1 MPFSLVFTSAP
12 QGLTPGRSGFCT
24 VARHR
29 EIPERL
35 VTLLEGLGTPN
46 GDASTSVF
54 TFRRLDAA
62 GQSWYILSRFTA
74 GGLDYTQRDNRL
86 AQHLVFT
93 EEEAVALPPPAD
105 IASRWQGWIEKW
117 DGEPRWLD
125 PIKLQLKPGR
135 PLIPCSHW
143 RKLTGTGAKAAW
155 LIAGE
160 SASNISLI
168 NAKDTDELL
177 QLFAEASALLGRA
190 SWSANF
196 TTQASV
202 TGSEGFA
209 WCGGETSGRHCIDLS
224 SANHEPAPEG
234 ERARQAALGVAVP
247 TAMRAPQQLST
258 ENSPSSTPVYL
269 SGWLIGVIAL
279 AICAVSVA
287 FYFIY
292 KPNKAESRQVT
303 TVPVKK
309 EPTLEEMAAAADIL
323 RANKALQELQD
334 IMSREDYVTAARQW
348 IEIAQISPAFTARH
362 RDQFVPRIQACIAKS
377 AAKALED
384 KLNQTGIAEN
394 PEAVDALRTEAAETL
409 RVAKEIGAPK
419 DAELTRLIDV
429 GARAKLLTQLDIRDT
444 LLVPGKWVTGSAGPK
459 IPSTAEF
466 DVGPKAGAKI
476 SAFLKEGITGGA
488 GTSQSISIRL
498 CAYRFIAQRDN
509 STRLHRAKLEQGA
522 SSVSVTEETPSTGQP
537 SISLSVGS
545 RANTVTLKFTGQ
557 PPAGFTESNQGVELL
572 NIAGRKLCVVLLAN
586 PETLEPVRFN
596 LGALYTDTNNQETA
610 LAPWIEPVFTR
621 LSLIDARNGLYPAG
635 HSFPDRTASLAI
647 SKNVL
652 DTDLIRLNTASEAT
666 RRTEI
671 NERRR
676 LFDSGDFLA
685 AGGIWT
691 IRCVDS
697 RGNPILQIGEF
708 R

>member
-1 MPFSLVFTSAP
+1 
-12 QGLTPGRSGFCT
+12 
-24 VARHR
+24 
-29 EIPERL
+29 
-35 VTLLEGLGTPN
+35 LEGLGTPN
-46 GDASTSVF
+46 GSSSTAVF

-86 AQHLVFT
+86 AQHLIFT
-93 EEEAVALPPPAD
+93 EEEAAALPPPAD
-105 IASRWQGWIEKW
+105 VASRWHGWIEKW

-125 PIKLQLKPGR
+125 PIKLQLKAGR
-135 PLIPCSHW
+135 PLIPCSYW

-196 TTQASV
+196 TTQASI
-202 TGSEGFA
+202 TGAEGFA

-258 ENSPSSTPVYL
+258 ENSPAVTPVL
-269 SGWLIGVIAL
+269 LNGWLIGTIAL

-287 FYFIY
+287 FYFVY
-292 KPNKAESRQVT
+292 KPNKTESKQVA

-309 EPTLEEMAAAADIL
+309 EPSAEEMAAAADIL

-334 IMSREDYVTAARQW
+334 VMSREDYVTAARQW

-362 RDQFVPRIQACIAKS
+362 RDQFVPRIQACIATS
-377 AAKALED
+377 AAKTLED
-384 KLNQTGIAEN
+384 KLNQTGVAEN
-394 PEAVDALRTEAAETL
+394 PEAVEALRAEAAENL
-409 RVAKEIGAPK
+409 RIAKEIGAPK
-419 DAELTRLIDV
+419 DAALARLTEV

-466 DVGPKAGAKI
+466 DFGPKAGAKI
-476 SAFLKEGITGGA
+476 SAFLKEGLTGGP

-498 CAYRFIAQRDN
+498 CTYRFIAQRDN

-522 SSVSVTEETPSTGQP
+522 SSVSVTEETPSAGQP
-537 SISLSVGS
+537 SVSLSVGS

-557 PPAGFTESNQGVELL
+557 PPAGFTENNQGVELV
-572 NIAGRKLCVVLLAN
+572 NVAGRKLCVVLLAS
-586 PETLEPVRFN
+586 PEALEPIRFS
-596 LGALYTDTNNQETA
+596 LGALYTDASNQETT

-621 LSLIDARNGLYPAG
+621 LSLIDGRNGLYPAG
-635 HSFPDRTASLAI
+635 HAFPDRTASLVI

-652 DTDLIRLNTASEAT
+652 DTDLIRLNTSSEST

-671 NERRR
+671 NERRK
-676 LFDSGDFLA
+676 LFDAGDFLA
-685 AGGIWT
+685 AGGTWT

-697 RGNPILQIGEF
+697 RGNSILQIGEF

>member
-1 MPFSLVFTSAP
+1 MPLSLVFTSAP

-46 GDASTSVF
+46 GNSSTAVF

-86 AQHLVFT
+86 AQHLIFT
-93 EEEAVALPPPAD
+93 EEEAAALPPPAD
-105 IASRWQGWIEKW
+105 VASRWHGWIEKW

-125 PIKLQLKPGR
+125 PIKLQLKAGR
-135 PLIPCSHW
+135 PLIPCSYW

-196 TTQASV
+196 TTQASI
-202 TGSEGFA
+202 TGAEGFA

-258 ENSPSSTPVYL
+258 ENSPAVTPVL
-269 SGWLIGVIAL
+269 LNGWLIGTIAL

-287 FYFIY
+287 FYFVY
-292 KPNKAESRQVT
+292 KPNKTESKQVA

-309 EPTLEEMAAAADIL
+309 EPSPEEMAAAADIL

-334 IMSREDYVTAARQW
+334 VMSREDYVTAARQW

-362 RDQFVPRIQACIAKS
+362 RDQFVPRIQACIATS
-377 AAKALED
+377 AAKTLED
-384 KLNQTGIAEN
+384 KLNQTGVAEN
-394 PEAVDALRTEAAETL
+394 PEAVEALRAEAADNL

-419 DAELTRLIDV
+419 DAALARLTEV

-466 DVGPKAGAKI
+466 DFGPKAGAKI
-476 SAFLKEGITGGA
+476 SAFLKEGLTGGP

-498 CAYRFIAQRDN
+498 CTYRFIAQRDN

-522 SSVSVTEETPSTGQP
+522 SSVSVTEETPSAGQP
-537 SISLSVGS
+537 SVSLSVGS

-557 PPAGFTESNQGVELL
+557 PPAGFTENNQGVELV
-572 NIAGRKLCVVLLAN
+572 NVAGRKLCVVLLAS
-586 PETLEPVRFN
+586 PEALEPIRFS
-596 LGALYTDTNNQETA
+596 LGALYTDASNQETT

-621 LSLIDARNGLYPAG
+621 LSLIDGRNGLYPAG
-635 HSFPDRTASLAI
+635 HAFPDRTASLVI

-652 DTDLIRLNTASEAT
+652 DTDLIRLNTSSEST

-671 NERRR
+671 NERRK
-676 LFDSGDFLA
+676 LFDAGDFLA
-685 AGGIWT
+685 AGGTWT

-697 RGNPILQIGEF
+697 RGNSILQIGEF

>member
-1 MPFSLVFTSAP
+1 MPLSLVFTSVP

-35 VTLLEGLGTPN
+35 VALLEGLGTPN
-46 GDASTSVF
+46 GNSSTVVF
-54 TFRRLDAA
+54 TFRRLEAA

-93 EEEAVALPPPAD
+93 DEEAAGLPPPAD

-125 PIKLQLKPGR
+125 PIKLQLKAGR

-155 LIAGE
+155 LIAVE
-160 SASNISLI
+160 SAANVSLI

-196 TTQASV
+196 TTEASV
-202 TGSEGFA
+202 TGSDGFA
-209 WCGGETSGRHCIDLS
+209 WCGGETSGRHIVDLT
-224 SANHEPAPEG
+224 SAIHEPAPEG
-234 ERARQAALGVAVP
+234 ERARQAALGVAVQ
-247 TAMRAPQQLST
+247 TAMRSPNQLPT
-258 ENSPSSTPVYL
+258 ENNQAPSPAYL
-269 SGWLIGVIAL
+269 SGGLIGAIAL
-279 AICAVSVA
+279 AFCAAGVA
-287 FYFIY
+287 LYFIY
-292 KPNKAESRQVT
+292 KPHKEEVRQVDT
-303 TVPVKK
+303 IPVKK
-309 EPTLEEMAAAADIL
+309 VPTAEEMAAAADVL
-323 RANKALQELQD
+323 RASRALQELQD

-348 IEIAQISPAFTARH
+348 IEISQISPAFTARY

-377 AAKALED
+377 GAKSLED
-384 KLNQTGIAEN
+384 KLNQAGIAEN
-394 PEAVDALRTEAAETL
+394 AEAVEALRVEAAEIL
-409 RVAKEIGAPK
+409 RIAKEIGAPK
-419 DAELTRLIDV
+419 DAALAQLTDV

-466 DVGPKAGAKI
+466 DLGAKAGAKL
-476 SAFLKEGITGGA
+476 SAFLKEGLTGGP
-488 GTSQSISIRL
+488 GTSQVISIRL
-498 CAYRFIAQRDN
+498 CSYRFVAQRDN
-509 STRLHRAKLEQGA
+509 TTRLHRAKLEQGA
-522 SSVSVTEETPSTGQP
+522 SSVSVTEETPSPNQP

-545 RANTVTLKFTGQ
+545 RANTVTLKFAGQ
-557 PPAGFTESNQGVELL
+557 PPTGFTESNIGIELL
-572 NIAGRKLCVVLLAN
+572 NASGRKMCVVLLAN
-586 PETLEPVRFN
+586 PEALEPIRFS
-596 LGALYTDTNNQETA
+596 LGALYADPGNQETA
-610 LAPWIEPVFTR
+610 LAPWIEPIFTR
-621 LSLIDARNGLYPAG
+621 LSLIDGRNGLYPAG
-635 HSFPDRTASLAI
+635 HNFPDRTATLVI
-647 SKNVL
+647 SKNIL
-652 DTDLIRLNTASEAT
+652 DTDLIRLNTAAEAT

-671 NERRR
+671 NERRK

-685 AGGIWT
+685 AGGTWT

>member
-1 MPFSLVFTSAP
+1 MPLSLVFTSVA

-35 VTLLEGLGTPN
+35 VALLEGLGTPN
-46 GDASTSVF
+46 GNSSTVVF

-62 GQSWYILSRFTA
+62 AQSWYILSRFTA

-93 EEEAVALPPPAD
+93 DEESAGLPPPAD

-125 PIKLQLKPGR
+125 PIKLQLKAGR

-160 SASNISLI
+160 SAANVSLI

-196 TTQASV
+196 TTEASV
-202 TGSEGFA
+202 TGSDGFA
-209 WCGGETSGRHCIDLS
+209 WCGGETSGRYTIDIT
-224 SANHEPAPEG
+224 SAIHEPAPES
-234 ERARQAALGVAVP
+234 ERARQAALGVAVQ
-247 TAMRAPQQLST
+247 TAMRPPNQLPTESNHAP
-258 ENSPSSTPVYL
+258 SPAYL
-269 SGWLIGVIAL
+269 SGGLIGAIAL
-279 AICAVSVA
+279 AFCAAGVA
-287 FYFIY
+287 LYFIY
-292 KPNKAESRQVT
+292 KPHKEEVT
-303 TVPVKK
+303 HVETAPVKK
-309 EPTLEEMAAAADIL
+309 VPTAEEMAAAADVL
-323 RANKALQELQD
+323 RANRALQELQD
-334 IMSREDYVTAARQW
+334 IMSREDYVAAARQW
-348 IEIAQISPAFTARH
+348 IEISQISPAFTARH

-394 PEAVDALRTEAAETL
+394 PEAVEALRAEATEIM
-409 RVAKEIGAPK
+409 RIAKEIGAPK
-419 DAELTRLIDV
+419 DTALAQLTDV

-466 DVGPKAGAKI
+466 DVGAKAGAKL
-476 SAFLKEGITGGA
+476 SAFLKEGLTGGP

-498 CAYRFIAQRDN
+498 CAYRSIAQRDN
-509 STRLHRAKLEQGA
+509 TTRLHRAKLEQGA
-522 SSVSVTEETPSTGQP
+522 SSVSVTEETPSPNQP
-537 SISLSVGS
+537 SVSLSVGS
-545 RANTVTLKFTGQ
+545 RANTVTLKFAGQ
-557 PPAGFTESNQGVELL
+557 APSGFTESNIGIELL
-572 NIAGRKLCVVLLAN
+572 NAAGRKMCVVLLAN
-586 PETLEPVRFN
+586 PEALEPIRFS
-596 LGALYTDTNNQETA
+596 LGALYTDPSNQETA

-621 LSLIDARNGLYPAG
+621 LSLIDGRNGLYPAG
-635 HSFPDRTASLAI
+635 HNFPDRTAALVI
-647 SKNVL
+647 SKNIL
-652 DTDLIRLNTASEAT
+652 DTDLIRLNTAAEAT

-671 NERRR
+671 NERRK
-676 LFDSGDFLA
+676 LFDSGDFLN
-685 AGGIWT
+685 AGGTWT

>member
-1 MPFSLVFTSAP
+1 MPLSLVFTSAP

-46 GDASTSVF
+46 GNSSTAVF

-86 AQHLVFT
+86 AQHLIFT
-93 EEEAVALPPPAD
+93 EEEAAALPPPAD
-105 IASRWQGWIEKW
+105 VASRWHGWIEKW

-125 PIKLQLKPGR
+125 PIKLQLKAGR
-135 PLIPCSHW
+135 PLIPCSYW

-196 TTQASV
+196 TTQAPI

-209 WCGGETSGRHCIDLS
+209 WCGGETSGRHSIDLS

-258 ENSPSSTPVYL
+258 ENSPAVTPVL
-269 SGWLIGVIAL
+269 LNGWLIGTIAL

-287 FYFIY
+287 FYFVY
-292 KPNKAESRQVT
+292 KPNKTESKQVA

-309 EPTLEEMAAAADIL
+309 EPSPEEMAAAADIL

-334 IMSREDYVTAARQW
+334 VMSREDYVTAARQW

-362 RDQFVPRIQACIAKS
+362 RDQFVPRIQACIATS
-377 AAKALED
+377 AAKTLED
-384 KLNQTGIAEN
+384 KLNQTGVAEN
-394 PEAVDALRTEAAETL
+394 PEAVEALRAEAADNL

-419 DAELTRLIDV
+419 DAALARLTEV

-466 DVGPKAGAKI
+466 DFGPKAGAKI
-476 SAFLKEGITGGA
+476 SAFLKEGLTGGP

-498 CAYRFIAQRDN
+498 CTYRFIAQRDN

-522 SSVSVTEETPSTGQP
+522 SSVSVTEETPSAGQP
-537 SISLSVGS
+537 SVSLSVGS

-557 PPAGFTESNQGVELL
+557 PPAGFTENNQGVELV
-572 NIAGRKLCVVLLAN
+572 NVAGRKLCVVLLAS
-586 PETLEPVRFN
+586 PEALEPIRFS
-596 LGALYTDTNNQETA
+596 LGALYTDASNQETT

-621 LSLIDARNGLYPAG
+621 LSLIDGRNGLYPAG
-635 HSFPDRTASLAI
+635 HAFPDRTASLVI

-652 DTDLIRLNTASEAT
+652 DTDLIRLNTSSEST

-671 NERRR
+671 NERRK
-676 LFDSGDFLA
+676 LFDAGDFLA
-685 AGGIWT
+685 AGGTWT

-697 RGNPILQIGEF
+697 RGNSILQIGEF

>member
-1 MPFSLVFTSAP
+1 MPLSLVFTSAP

-46 GDASTSVF
+46 GNSSTAVF

-86 AQHLVFT
+86 AQHLIFT
-93 EEEAVALPPPAD
+93 EEEAAALPPPAD
-105 IASRWQGWIEKW
+105 VASRWHGWIEKW

-125 PIKLQLKPGR
+125 PIKLQLKAGR
-135 PLIPCSHW
+135 PLIPCSYW

-196 TTQASV
+196 TTQASI
-202 TGSEGFA
+202 TGAEGFA

-258 ENSPSSTPVYL
+258 ENSPAVTPVL
-269 SGWLIGVIAL
+269 LNSWLIGTIAL

-287 FYFIY
+287 FYFVY
-292 KPNKAESRQVT
+292 KPNKTESKQVA

-309 EPTLEEMAAAADIL
+309 EPSPEEMAAAADIL

-334 IMSREDYVTAARQW
+334 VMSREDYVTAARQW

-362 RDQFVPRIQACIAKS
+362 RDQFVPRIQACIATS
-377 AAKALED
+377 AAKTLED
-384 KLNQTGIAEN
+384 KLNQTGVAEN
-394 PEAVDALRTEAAETL
+394 PEAVEALRAEAAENL
-409 RVAKEIGAPK
+409 RIAKEIGAPK
-419 DAELTRLIDV
+419 DAALARLTEV

-466 DVGPKAGAKI
+466 DFGPKAGAKI
-476 SAFLKEGITGGA
+476 SAFLKEGLTGGP

-498 CAYRFIAQRDN
+498 CTYRFIAQRDN

-522 SSVSVTEETPSTGQP
+522 SSVSVTEETPSAGQP
-537 SISLSVGS
+537 SVSLSVGS

-557 PPAGFTESNQGVELL
+557 PPAGFTENNQGVELV
-572 NIAGRKLCVVLLAN
+572 NVAGRKLCVVLLAS
-586 PETLEPVRFN
+586 PEALEPIRFS
-596 LGALYTDTNNQETA
+596 LGALYTDASNQETT

-621 LSLIDARNGLYPAG
+621 LSLIDGRNGLYPAG
-635 HSFPDRTASLAI
+635 HAFPDRTASLVI

-652 DTDLIRLNTASEAT
+652 DTDLIRLNTSSEST

-671 NERRR
+671 NERRK
-676 LFDSGDFLA
+676 LFDAGDFLA
-685 AGGIWT
+685 AGGTWT

-697 RGNPILQIGEF
+697 RGNSILQIGEF

>member
-1 MPFSLVFTSAP
+1 MPLSLVFTSAP

-35 VTLLEGLGTPN
+35 VTLLEGMGTPN
-46 GDASTSVF
+46 GNSSTAVF

-93 EEEAVALPPPAD
+93 EEEAAALPPPAD
-105 IASRWQGWIEKW
+105 IASRWHGWIEKW

-125 PIKLQLKPGR
+125 PIKLQLKAGR

-143 RKLTGTGAKAAW
+143 RKVTGTGAKAAW

-196 TTQASV
+196 TTQASI

-234 ERARQAALGVAVP
+234 ERARQAALGVALP
-247 TAMRAPQQLST
+247 TAMRTPQQLSS
-258 ENSPSSTPVYL
+258 ESSPAVTPVFL
-269 SGWLIGVIAL
+269 NGWLIGTIAL

-287 FYFIY
+287 FYFVY
-292 KPNKAESRQVT
+292 KPNKAESKQVT

-309 EPTLEEMAAAADIL
+309 EPSPEEMAAAADIL

-377 AAKALED
+377 AAKTLED
-384 KLNQTGIAEN
+384 KLNQTGVAEN
-394 PEAVDALRTEAAETL
+394 PEAVEALRAEAAENL
-409 RVAKEIGAPK
+409 RIAKEIGAPK
-419 DAELTRLIDV
+419 DAALARLTEV

-444 LLVPGKWVTGSAGPK
+444 LLVPGKWVTGSAGPN

-466 DVGPKAGAKI
+466 DFGPKAGAKI
-476 SAFLKEGITGGA
+476 SAFLKEGLTGGP

-498 CAYRFIAQRDN
+498 CTYRFIAQRDN

-522 SSVSVTEETPSTGQP
+522 SSVSVTEETPSAGQP
-537 SISLSVGS
+537 NVSLSVGS

-557 PPAGFTESNQGVELL
+557 PPAGFTENNQGIELL
-572 NIAGRKLCVVLLAN
+572 NVAGRKLCIVLLAN
-586 PETLEPVRFN
+586 PEALEPIRFS
-596 LGALYTDTNNQETA
+596 LGALYTDASNQETT

-621 LSLIDARNGLYPAG
+621 LSLIDGRNGLYPAG
-635 HSFPDRTASLAI
+635 HAFPDRTASLVI

-652 DTDLIRLNTASEAT
+652 DTDLIRLNTSSEST

-671 NERRR
+671 NERRK
-676 LFDSGDFLA
+676 LFDAGDFLA
-685 AGGIWT
+685 AGGTWT

-697 RGNPILQIGEF
+697 RGNSILQIGEF